1 MEPESP
7 GAVCALVDLPQPS
20 SAASKTSFKE
30 RGTIHMRGLLF
41 SLFCL
46 LLAACASQGPF
57 PVSDSGARA
66 QAEHLLAPGEK
77 LRITTFGE
85 TSLTGEYTLRTA
97 GDLPF
102 PLVGTVP
109 AAGNNPQAL
118 GQDLPHTH
126 DRHLSTTVVEAVK

>member
-1 MEPESP
+1 
-7 GAVCALVDLPQPS
+7 
-20 SAASKTSFKE
+20 
-30 RGTIHMRGLLF
+30 MRGLLF

-85 TSLTGEYTLRTA
+85 TSLTGEYTIGTA
-97 GDLPF
+97 GDLAF
-102 PLVGTVP
+102 PLVGTVQ
-109 AAGNNPQAL
+109 AAGKTRSEE
-118 GQDLPHTH
+118 HTSELQSLM
-126 DRHLSTTVVEAVK
+126 RISYAVF